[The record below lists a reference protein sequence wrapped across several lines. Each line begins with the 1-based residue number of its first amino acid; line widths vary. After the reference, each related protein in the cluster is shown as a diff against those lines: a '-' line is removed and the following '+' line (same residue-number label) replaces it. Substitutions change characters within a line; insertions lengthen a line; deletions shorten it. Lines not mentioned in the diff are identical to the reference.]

1 MANLVVAPLVNTKL
15 YRHFAAVTFS
25 ITLCVALFAN
35 GEARQVVG
43 DTVTEQAEAAKLR
56 DAQTKKFGV
65 RRIGDH
71 RMKVNA
77 SQGFGEEFDSTYGNG
92 NRTSSSGPDTR
103 STAGSFAGNAEEIDL
118 PGANAPKALSP
129 DEMTKLSPEQQTAY
143 IKQLRSQGTP
153 EAEKDVLDIASIT
166 AGSRARSG
174 SRSND

>member
-103 STAGSFAGNAEEIDL
+103 STVDL
-118 PGANAPKALSP
+118 PKANVPKALSP
-129 DEMTKLSPEQQTAY
+129 DEMTKLSAEQQTAY